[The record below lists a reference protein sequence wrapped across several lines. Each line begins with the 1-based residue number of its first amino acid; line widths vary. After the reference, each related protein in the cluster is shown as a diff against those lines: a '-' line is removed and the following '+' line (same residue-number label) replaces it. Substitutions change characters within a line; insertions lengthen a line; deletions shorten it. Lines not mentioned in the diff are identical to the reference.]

1 MFNTQIYCWYNTH
14 MNEVICCS
22 ACGLLM
28 EDNAS
33 ESQIVCPR
41 CARSVR
47 KRPHNIEVDLGLAIG
62 ALILF
67 FPAILLPIMTFEL
80 GNEGSV
86 DTMLSALYYFYL
98 DGYPSL
104 SLLVFFTSILAPFI
118 QILVSIFLFWSLVNG
133 KKPRYMKFYFKVLL
147 KIRHWVM
154 LDVYLIAILVSTVK
168 LSADAEVVFG
178 TGFVLF
184 IFLMMFSFLLSSR
197 FDRRQIW
204 KAYHHAH

>member
-1 MFNTQIYCWYNTH
+1 

-33 ESQIVCPR
+33 ASQIFCPR
-41 CARSVR
+41 CERSVR
-47 KRPHNIEVDLGLAIG
+47 KRPHNIDVDFGLAIG

-67 FPAILLPIMTFEL
+67 FPAMYLPIMTFEL
-80 GNEGSV
+80 GNEGTT

-98 DGYPSL
+98 DGYPIL
-104 SLLVFFTSILAPFI
+104 SILVFFTSIFAPLV
-118 QILVSIFLFWSLVNG
+118 QIIVSILLFSPLVNY
-133 KKPRYMKFYFKVLL
+133 KKPRYMKLYFKILV

-168 LSADAEVVFG
+168 LRADAEVVFG

-184 IFLMMFSFLLSSR
+184 VFLMTFSFLLSSR

-204 KAYHHAH
+204 KVYHHAH